1 MTRKT
6 PTKFIKIST
15 DFIYSF
21 ATKEKYRLNKKDFTR
36 NRKLPFEELVLFML
50 KLLRRTI
57 QLELNSFFKE
67 LSGSI
72 SASKQKL
79 TSSAFVQS
87 RKKLNPD
94 LFYDLNNL
102 IATEYYIDNDE
113 KVNLN
118 KGLRVLAIDGSTLN
132 LPVTDDTKKFYGTTN
147 NQAKT
152 DDVVLGRVSIL
163 YDVLNEIVL
172 DGKLRSLKEGEVPL
186 SHEHFK
192 YLKQG
197 DIVIMDRA
205 YPSFESAYLLQEQGV
220 HFLFR
225 CKANFSTQVKMFYES
240 NQKDQL
246 IEIKPSEHRSFK
258 ELPYNKDSRLTV
270 RMIRFVLS
278 SGEVEILMTS
288 LLDKKIYLHKE
299 FKELYFKRW
308 PIETFYDR
316 FKNIIGV
323 EHFSGTSN
331 QFIQQEFNC
340 ALYISNMQTIL
351 TEDAQLDA
359 AEKYDHRKYE
369 YKINRSLSLGIIREN
384 LIRIYSNKKE
394 TKTILE
400 ELKEIFVLN
409 VIPIRPNRNNKR
421 DVDKYQRRT
430 KPKQFKNKR
439 SVF

>member
-1 MTRKT
+1 MTKKAT
-6 PTKFIKIST
+6 SKFIKISNN
-15 DFIYSF
+15 FIYSIL
-21 ATKEKYRLNKKDFTR
+21 TKEKYRLNKKDFTR
-36 NRKLPFEELVLFML
+36 DRKLPFEELVLFML

-72 SASKQKL
+72 SSSKQKF

-87 RKKLNPD
+87 RKKLSPD
-94 LFYDLNNL
+94 LFFDLNSL
-102 IATEYYIDNDE
+102 ITSEYYIDNDE
-113 KVNLN
+113 KVKLY
-118 KGLRVLAIDGSTLN
+118 KGLRVLATDGSTLN
-132 LPVTDDTKKFYGTTN
+132 LPVTDETKTIYGTCN
-147 NQAKT
+147 NQTKT

-186 SHEHFK
+186 SREHFK
-192 YLKQG
+192 YAKQG
-197 DIVIMDRA
+197 DLIIMDRA
-205 YPSFESAYLLQEQGV
+205 YPSFESAYLLQQQGV

-225 CKANFSTQVKMFYES
+225 CKHTFSSQVKIFYES
-240 NQKDQL
+240 NKKDQI
-246 IEIKPSEHRSFK
+246 IEIKPSDPSFK
-258 ELPYNKDSRLTV
+258 GLPYNKNSSLIV
-270 RMIRFVLS
+270 RMIRLVLS

-288 LLDKKIYLHKE
+288 LLDKNKYLHKE

-323 EHFSGTSN
+323 EQFSGTSD

-340 ALYISNMQTIL
+340 ALYISTMQTIL
-351 TEDAQLDA
+351 TEDAQLEA
-359 AEKYDHRKYE
+359 SRKYDHRKFE

-384 LIRIYSNKKE
+384 LIQIYSNKKE
-394 TKTILE
+394 TETLLE
-400 ELKEIFVLN
+400 ELKEIFILN
-409 VIPIRPNRNNKR
+409 VIPVRPNRNNKR
-421 DVDKYQRRT
+421 EVNKYQRRT
-430 KPKQFKNKR
+430 KPKQFKNRR